1 MSIPTLPKSSQSLPS
16 VRTPASFPWACS
28 GIHSFNTNSCLPF
41 RCQAKSYMGGP
52 KTGKI
57 GSLLLQGLQSSW
69 RNRHMKMHSNVKQRE
84 NSKHSRVMTHKVR
97 SSYKA
102 GRWSYGG
109 NSQCE
114 LGRSREGTEKRLPG
128 KGGKGEGGACPAL
141 RREGGL
147 SVHQAIKGKGERSI
161 QQPEQS
167 ATSHRAMS
175 HPEVSVQ
182 PQAVCEPGARKG
194 GVRRGRR
201 GLEPQHKGPCLP
213 GYSHPSPGRQRE
225 AAGQPDAKEQHEA

>member
-1 MSIPTLPKSSQSLPS
+1 
-16 VRTPASFPWACS
+16 
-28 GIHSFNTNSCLPF
+28 
-41 RCQAKSYMGGP
+41 MGGP
-52 KTGKI
+52 KRGKI

-69 RNRHMKMHSNVKQRE
+69 RNRHMKMHSNVKQRG
-84 NSKHSRVMTHKVR
+84 NSKHSRVMKQKVR
-97 SSYKA
+97 SPYKA
-102 GRWSYGG
+102 GQWSYGG

-128 KGGKGEGGACPAL
+128 KGGREEGGACPAL

-167 ATSHRAMS
+167 ATSHGAMS

-194 GVRRGRR
+194 GVQAGEGGEGWSPNTKALACRGTPTLPRQTKR
-201 GLEPQHKGPCLP
+201 GC
-213 GYSHPSPGRQRE
+213 
-225 AAGQPDAKEQHEA
+225 QPARC